1 MKTMLCALLSLM
13 LLLAVL
19 PIAAFAEEA
28 ELTGLTANEI
38 VAQMGLGWNLGNTF
52 DAYHGNSR
60 DVYSQEQSWG
70 NPRVTAELIHKVKEA
85 GFKTIRIPVTWYPQL
100 SNDGTYTIKPE
111 FLARVKEVVDWAYDE
126 GLFVIINMHH
136 ENTWLN
142 VKNLDTEYVKIGE
155 QLAAIWLQL
164 ADAFAEYDQHLIF
177 EGMNEPRMAGTSAE
191 WNGTKEG
198 IAAVNYLNQVFVDTV
213 RTNAKGHNGERALMI
228 PGYAASSSSA
238 VMGAIKLPQ
247 WEGRQAENIIVS
259 VHSYTPYDFC
269 LSDKQTKFNRLLPSN
284 TSEIDSIFYNI
295 KALFLNKG
303 IPVVIG
309 ETGATNKDNPTDREH
324 WAYYMAARATS
335 YGIPIVIW
343 DNGSNGNSGGECH
356 AWIDRRGEDLSP
368 WPTVLQALFDGANSV
383 EFGSKVK

>member
-1 MKTMLCALLSLM
+1 MKMLCTLLTMM
-13 LLLAVL
+13 LLLTTL
-19 PIAAFAEEA
+19 PVYGSAEDA

-38 VAQMGLGWNLGNTF
+38 VAQMGLGWNLGNSF
-52 DAYHGNSR
+52 DAHHGNSR
-60 DVYSQEQSWG
+60 DIYSQEQSWG
-70 NPRVTAELIHKVKEA
+70 NPKVTAELIYKVKEA

-100 SNDGTYTIKPE
+100 SKDGKFTIKPA

-142 VKNLDTEYVKIGE
+142 VKNLDTNYVKIGE
-155 QLAAIWLQL
+155 QMAAIWRQI

-177 EGMNEPRMAGTSAE
+177 EGMNEPRMKDTAAE

-213 RTNAKGHNGERALMI
+213 RTDAKGHNGERALMI
-228 PGYAASSSSA
+228 PGYAAGSSA
-238 VMGAIKLPQ
+238 ALLGTIQMPQ
-247 WEGRQAENIIVS
+247 WQGKQAENIIVS
-259 VHSYTPYDFC
+259 VHCYTPYEFC
-269 LSDKQTKFNRLLPSN
+269 LSDEQTKFNRLIPSY
-284 TSEIDSIFYNI
+284 TSGIDTIIFNI
-295 KALFLNKG
+295 KALFLSKG

-324 WAYYMAARATS
+324 WAYYMASRATS

-356 AWIDRRGEDLSP
+356 AWIERRGEELSP
-368 WPTVLQALFDGANSV
+368 WPTVLQALFDGADSV
-383 EFGSKVK
+383 EFGYKIK